1 MDDKIYSIDASKTA
15 MEALRTMLDKGVWSL
30 VIEKQGL
37 PIGVVTERD
46 IIRRC
51 IAKGRDMAKVKVEEI
66 ESSPLITVGPDAPIG
81 QAMMLMAEKGIR
93 RVYVVEGGKIVGRVT
108 QTGAFQHMLN
118 VVMALSQ
125 LPYQL

>member
-1 MDDKIYSIDASKTA
+1 MDDKVYSIDASKTA
-15 MEALRTMLDKGVWSL
+15 MEALRTMLEKGVWSL

-37 PIGVVTERD
+37 PVGVVTERD

-51 IAKGRDMAKVKVEEI
+51 IVKGRDMAKVKVEEI
-66 ESSPLITVGPDAPIG
+66 ESSPLITVAPDAPIG
-81 QAMMLMAEKGIR
+81 QAMTLMAEKGIR
-93 RVYVVEGGKIVGRVT
+93 RVYVVEGGKIMGRVT